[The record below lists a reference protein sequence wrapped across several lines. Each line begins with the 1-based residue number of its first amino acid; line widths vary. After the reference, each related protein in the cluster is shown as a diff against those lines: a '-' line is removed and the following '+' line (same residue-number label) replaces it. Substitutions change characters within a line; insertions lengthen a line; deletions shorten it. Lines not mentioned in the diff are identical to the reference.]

1 MNSEGILSGMRT
13 YLMGAGVIIHQ
24 ALILLGF
31 DVPNELVSVTIDAIL
46 GGGAIIFRWMA
57 EVNKKKAVTDALFTP
72 VPPGPKPEVK

>member
-1 MNSEGILSGMRT
+1 MNSESFLSGMRT

-31 DVPNELVSVTIDAIL
+31 DVPNDLVSVSIDAVL
-46 GGGAIIFRWMA
+46 GIGAIFFRWKA
-57 EVNKKKAVTDALFTP
+57 EVKKKQAVTDALFTP